1 MAFRAVDLYL
11 LTLASWNTDLLSAAR
26 AGIDMM
32 RFSLLHHIFFFIK
45 TVPDILC
52 ITQIFLI
59 FPVTCG
65 NISGQDSVISIN
77 NQYKSQHIQNFACD
91 TCSEKRTDHYVSVYL
106 KRSHSSDHLFYFRQ

>member
-52 ITQIFLI
+52 INPDISD
-59 FPVTCG
+59 FPRNVRKHFWTGFC
-65 NISGQDSVISIN
+65 NK
-77 NQYKSQHIQNFACD
+77 YK
-91 TCSEKRTDHYVSVYL
+91 
-106 KRSHSSDHLFYFRQ
+106 